1 MKFICPRCGK
11 LKELY
16 YTFYFFKKGKSID
29 LCSDCERLFKKH
41 HDVFANKFMEIAKE
55 KKCQITI
62 L

>member
-41 HDVFANKFMEIAKE
+41 HDVF
-55 KKCQITI
+55 
-62 L
+62 